1 MLSPTSHHFQAA
13 ALHISKQTVPGYHVI
28 ERESNET
35 YGTEKQFSVD
45 DNNSLELM
53 IRAHE
58 RIRTLEQ
65 DNQILRL
72 HVELLSKDN
81 KELAE
86 KLQKIHHERTTYSQ
100 SSTSNN
106 IQTSNFVKRYLSQ
119 ISDSKDTKR
128 KGNFTKLNMKVSL
141 ENREMK
147 NTNAYSGRTFH
158 RISIILVRQNKRS
171 KIYNFH

>member
-1 MLSPTSHHFQAA
+1 MLSPTSHYFQAT
-13 ALHISKQTVPGYHVI
+13 ALRISKQTVPGCHVV

-128 KGNFTKLNMKVSL
+128 KSKFTKLNIKVSL
-141 ENREMK
+141 GNREMK
-147 NTNAYSGRTFH
+147 NTNAYPRRIFY
-158 RISIILVRQNKRS
+158 RISIIPANQNKRS
-171 KIYNFH
+171 KIFNFH